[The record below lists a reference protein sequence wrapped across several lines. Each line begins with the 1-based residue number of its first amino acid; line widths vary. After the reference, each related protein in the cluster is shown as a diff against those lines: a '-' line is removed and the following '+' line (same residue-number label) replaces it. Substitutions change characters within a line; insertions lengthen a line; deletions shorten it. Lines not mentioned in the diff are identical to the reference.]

1 MIATGIMFSRK
12 GVVYTLSLTLLA
24 LVLLAVATL
33 YVRQGHAAQEHFAEL
48 GGRQRVYDIEKS
60 VQAAFT
66 EALMK
71 EAGFRFSTTAN
82 SFTVNSRFPQNLTA
96 MALIFDMIENNT
108 ERDFPFITLN
118 VSPFVQKQ
126 EFLFMPSLIHYV
138 QKKPDEIAIEP
149 GQDGD
154 DDDDGDA
161 FSSIIGYG
169 VSLTFSANIT
179 SCVSN
184 IRSGDAL
191 KVAVSAVS
199 PFGNCV
205 VPNTTLNELTLD
217 MASQGKNIR
226 LEIKGGDHDDEG
238 GTLTLRSEAPIVS
251 SIAVLVQPLPES
263 GSIELPITMNVNGS
277 ALSYVKS
284 SRIVVS

>member
-33 YVRQGHAAQEHFAEL
+33 YVRQGHAAQERFAEL
-48 GGRQRVYDIEKS
+48 GGRQRVYDLEKS

-71 EAGFRFSTTAN
+71 EAGFRFSTNAN

-96 MALIFDMIENNT
+96 MAVIFDMIENNT
-108 ERDFPFITLN
+108 ERDFPFIELN
-118 VSPFVQKQ
+118 VSLFNQEQ

-138 QKKPDEIAIEP
+138 QKKPDEIAIGP

-154 DDDDGDA
+154 DGDT

-169 VSLTFSANIT
+169 VSLTFSSNIT

-184 IRSGDAL
+184 LKSGDKL

-205 VPNTTLNELTLD
+205 IPNTTLNELTMD

-238 GTLTLRSEAPIVS
+238 GTLTLKSEASIVS

-263 GSIELPITMNVNGS
+263 GSIELPITMNVNES